1 MGYDIGPRI
10 GIKGEKEFNAQI
22 DSINQNLKVLGSEL
36 KAVSTEFDDNA
47 NSQQALIAKNKVMN
61 QQLDVQ
67 KQKFGLIQEQIEKET
82 KKLDELK
89 NALDKATKE
98 FGENSAEVQ
107 KAQSEYKKQA
117 DNINKLKV
125 GANETRSFIN
135 KLSKEIDKNE
145 DALKDMRDGAR
156 DATTGLKKL
165 GDESKDAADNMDDL
179 GDAAKDTGEAFAGA
193 FAGGAIAEQI
203 QAIGSALK
211 DVAEESKEHLKI
223 MGALETSSGLAGY
236 SAEETAETYMQ
247 LYGILGDDQ
256 TTATTAANLQALQLS
271 QKDLKTMT
279 EGTIGAWARYG
290 DSIPID
296 GLAEAINETVKV
308 GQVTGTFADVLNW
321 AGTSEDEFN
330 KKLENCSSESERVNL
345 ILEEMSKQG
354 LTDSAASFREN
365 NNALVKNNEAQG
377 KWQDT
382 LAELGEK
389 VLPVMTAV
397 TETLNFLLEAFM
409 ELPEPVR
416 IFVAVIIGLTSAFTA
431 LAPAIIAIKVAMTTA
446 KISFSSTALIIT
458 GIALAIT
465 AVILIIQNWSEIT
478 EWFSQKWD
486 EFCEWF
492 GQICDDVCL
501 WFREKWQ
508 ALGDWWNE
516 LCENI
521 STWFK
526 EKWDSLKQWFFD
538 IIDGITSFFSEK
550 WDSMVQHV
558 KDIFQR
564 FADNVKSILDDIQ
577 QVFDGII
584 KFITGIFTGN
594 WEQAWDGIVDIFD
607 GIIRGIVDIFKA
619 PFNWIIDGINDF
631 IKAANDISIPDWV
644 PGIGGLSLDLPLI
657 PRLKVGMD
665 FVPSDYY
672 PAFLDYGE
680 AVLTKEQNKKFRDM
694 GGIEGMERM
703 YKNNQAIMNSAY
715 MVMPSVNI
723 TVDNYMKIDGKVV
736 AESTNR
742 INTREQSNRMRM
754 KGART

>member
-145 DALKDMRDGAR
+145 DALKDMRDGTR

-296 GLAEAINETVKV
+296 GLAESINETVKV

-330 KKLENCSSESERVNL
+330 EKLENCSSESERVNL

-365 NNALVKNNEAQG
+365 NDALVKNNEAQG

-416 IFVAVIIGLTSAFTA
+416 IFVAVIIGLTAAFTA

-754 KGART
+754 KGVRT

>member
-22 DSINQNLKVLGSEL
+22 DGINQNLKVLGSEL

-47 NSQQALIAKNKVMN
+47 SSQQALIAKNKVMN

-89 NALDKATKE
+89 NILDKTTKE

-107 KAQSEYKKQA
+107 KAQLEYKKQA

-145 DALKDMRDGAR
+145 DALKDMRDGTR

-165 GDESKDAADNMDDL
+165 SDESKDAADNMDDL

-256 TTATTAANLQALQLS
+256 TTATTTANLQALQLS
-271 QKDLKTMT
+271 QKDLKLMV
-279 EGTIGAWARYG
+279 EGTIGAWAQYG

-296 GLAEAINETVKV
+296 GLAESINETVKV

-330 KKLENCSSESERVNL
+330 EKLEKCSSESERVNL
-345 ILEEMSKQG
+345 VLEEMTKQG
-354 LTDSAASFREN
+354 LTDSAAKFREN
-365 NNALVKNNEAQG
+365 NEALVENNEAQG

-382 LAELGEK
+382 LSELGEK
-389 VLPVMTAV
+389 SLPVLTKI
-397 TETLNFLLEAFM
+397 TEALDFLLNVFL
-409 ELPEPVR
+409 ELPEPIQILVGVTLALTVA
-416 IFVAVIIGLTSAFTA
+416 FAALSPAVIA
-431 LAPAIIAIKVAMTTA
+431 LKIAVDGFNMSILPIVGIIAGVIIAITA
-446 KISFSSTALIIT
+446 I
-458 GIALAIT
+458 
-465 AVILIIQNWSEIT
+465 ILIVQNWGEIT

-594 WEQAWDGIVDIFD
+594 WEQAWGGIVDIFD

-715 MVMPSVNI
+715 MVMPSMNI

-736 AESTNR
+736 AKSTNR

>member
-1 MGYDIGPRI
+1 M
-10 GIKGEKEFNAQI
+10 
-22 DSINQNLKVLGSEL
+22 
-36 KAVSTEFDDNA
+36 
-47 NSQQALIAKNKVMN
+47 
-61 QQLDVQ
+61 
-67 KQKFGLIQEQIEKET
+67 
-82 KKLDELK
+82 
-89 NALDKATKE
+89 
-98 FGENSAEVQ
+98 
-107 KAQSEYKKQA
+107 
-117 DNINKLKV
+117 
-125 GANETRSFIN
+125 
-135 KLSKEIDKNE
+135 
-145 DALKDMRDGAR
+145 
-156 DATTGLKKL
+156 
-165 GDESKDAADNMDDL
+165 
-179 GDAAKDTGEAFAGA
+179 
-193 FAGGAIAEQI
+193 
-203 QAIGSALK
+203 
-211 DVAEESKEHLKI
+211 
-223 MGALETSSGLAGY
+223 
-236 SAEETAETYMQ
+236 
-247 LYGILGDDQ
+247 
-256 TTATTAANLQALQLS
+256 
-271 QKDLKTMT
+271 
-279 EGTIGAWARYG
+279 
-290 DSIPID
+290 
-296 GLAEAINETVKV
+296 
-308 GQVTGTFADVLNW
+308 
-321 AGTSEDEFN
+321 
-330 KKLENCSSESERVNL
+330 
-345 ILEEMSKQG
+345 
-354 LTDSAASFREN
+354 
-365 NNALVKNNEAQG
+365 
-377 KWQDT
+377 
-382 LAELGEK
+382 
-389 VLPVMTAV
+389 
-397 TETLNFLLEAFM
+397 
-409 ELPEPVR
+409 
-416 IFVAVIIGLTSAFTA
+416 
-431 LAPAIIAIKVAMTTA
+431 
-446 KISFSSTALIIT
+446 
-458 GIALAIT
+458 AIT